1 MPCAPKFAVPVEHRP
16 RLDEQTT
23 RLWYDFPWRSEL
35 ATNLDT
41 SLGGTGLTP
50 SFAIWMPDCGVHEGA
65 YDDRQFFGVSIDH
78 SVGSRTMRSL
88 LESFMTYSRTGL
100 RSMYRD
106 DWADGA
112 GYVSQTAGCN

>member
-1 MPCAPKFAVPVEHRP
+1 
-16 RLDEQTT
+16 
-23 RLWYDFPWRSEL
+23 
-35 ATNLDT
+35 
-41 SLGGTGLTP
+41 
-50 SFAIWMPDCGVHEGA
+50 MPDCGVHEGA